1 MLVMNKTESAG
12 GVITNNKGQVVVVN
26 QNYNSWS
33 LPKGHVDPGESHLDA
48 AKREILE
55 ETGLTELELIGKLGS
70 YERFRI
76 SLKNEDN
83 PELKNLTFFHF
94 TTTQLELK
102 PIDETNPEA
111 KWVDK
116 KEVANY
122 LTHTKDKEF
131 FLSIIDKI

>member
-1 MLVMNKTESAG
+1 MNKKESAG